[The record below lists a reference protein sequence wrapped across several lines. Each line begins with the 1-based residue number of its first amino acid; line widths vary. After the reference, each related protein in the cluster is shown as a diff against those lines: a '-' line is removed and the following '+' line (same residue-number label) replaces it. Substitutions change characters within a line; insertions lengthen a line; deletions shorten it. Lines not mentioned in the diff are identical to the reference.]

1 MKSSFIAI
9 LLLLILSGCNKPK
22 PVYYEIWS
30 NTDECFPTIIF
41 YPLNDSLFVAYN
53 HTSYADILYQ
63 LPFAY
68 GKYSKTRDKIAFY
81 DSISMTNYEFEKV
94 DNELYSSDNGVF
106 RSFQL
111 KRFIMSDL
119 ELTEKNMSIQL
130 IERYRTQNK
139 LRKQLMQ
146 SLIDKDQVASEAY
159 LDLNDKI
166 YCDSSY
172 FMKIIF
178 LRDNHFKIIIDDC
191 FVIRAGVFSLSN
203 GRFLFHDTISNLT
216 EEAVLLKDST
226 IYSTNLPFSLSFNQ
240 LIKYNYKDTI
250 YRIDQPLP

>member
-1 MKSSFIAI
+1 MKSLIIAI
-9 LLLLILSGCNKPK
+9 LLLLILFGCNKPK
-22 PVYYEIWS
+22 PIYYEIWS
-30 NTDECFPTIIF
+30 NTDNCFPTIIF
-41 YPLNDSLFVAYN
+41 YPVNDSLFVAFD

-68 GKYSKTRDKIAFY
+68 GKYYKTDGKIVFY
-81 DSISMTNYEFEKV
+81 DSISMTKYEFERI
-94 DNELYSSDNGVF
+94 DNDLYNSINGVF
-106 RSFQL
+106 RSCQL

-119 ELTEKNMSIQL
+119 ELTEKVISIQL
-130 IERYRTQNK
+130 IEMYRAQNK
-139 LRKQLMQ
+139 FRKQLMQ
-146 SLIDKDQVASEAY
+146 SLIDKNQVASETH

-166 YCDSSY
+166 YCDSSR

-191 FVIRAGVFSLSN
+191 FVLRAGVFSLNN